1 MTMAFTSVEMVC
13 GGLAVNVQTELVY
26 PDGLDDVCA
35 RALTLF
41 KEGVATAKAN
51 NIDITVMSL
60 HTTDYGDD
68 DLDD

>member
-1 MTMAFTSVEMVC
+1 
-13 GGLAVNVQTELVY
+13 
-26 PDGLDDVCA
+26 
-35 RALTLF
+35 LTLF

-51 NIDITVMSL
+51 GIDITVMSL